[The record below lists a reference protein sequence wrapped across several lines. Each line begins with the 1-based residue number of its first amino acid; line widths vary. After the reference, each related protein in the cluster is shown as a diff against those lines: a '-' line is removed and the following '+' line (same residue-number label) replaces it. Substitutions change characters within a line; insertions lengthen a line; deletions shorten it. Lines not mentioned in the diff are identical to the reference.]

1 MRNVWNIIA
10 AARAARAARAA
21 AAAQT
26 TVLLTP
32 APSITSAKSQITA
45 RIIAHPNPA
54 PNSFHISQIG
64 PSNPLFSQKRK
75 PSCKTVKPTQT
86 TCFQPLAAL
95 QCALLH
101 FLYFSTPLIT
111 KTLRAST
118 SVILHE

>member
-1 MRNVWNIIA
+1 MQNGWNIIA

-54 PNSFHISQIG
+54 PNSFSFSQIG
-64 PSNPLFSQKRK
+64 PSNPLFFPK
-75 PSCKTVKPTQT
+75 TQT
-86 TCFQPLAAL
+86 
-95 QCALLH
+95 LL
-101 FLYFSTPLIT
+101 
-111 KTLRAST
+111 
-118 SVILHE
+118 

>member
-1 MRNVWNIIA
+1 MRNVSNIIA
-10 AARAARAARAA
+10 AARAARAA

-64 PSNPLFSQKRK
+64 PSNPLFFQKRK

-95 QCALLH
+95 QSALLH

-111 KTLRAST
+111 KTLRTST
-118 SVILHE
+118 SIIFHE

>member
-10 AARAARAARAA
+10 AARAARAA

-26 TVLLTP
+26 TVLLTA
-32 APSITSAKSQITA
+32 APSVTSANTSADPQITA
-45 RIIAHPNPA
+45 RLNSA
-54 PNSFHISQIG
+54 PNSSPTSKIG

-86 TCFQPLAAL
+86 VCFQPPAAL
-95 QCALLH
+95 QSALLH

-111 KTLRAST
+111 KTLRTST
-118 SVILHE
+118 SIIFHE

>member
-10 AARAARAARAA
+10 AARAARAA

-26 TVLLTP
+26 TVQLTT
-32 APSITSAKSQITA
+32 APSATSANT
-45 RIIAHPNPA
+45 IATETQAAAHSSFS
-54 PNSFHISQIG
+54 PNSFFFSQIG